1 MNSLKNAIGAL
12 LRSRIV
18 GFALVMV
25 ATFAILTVGIQLWP
39 SVSMSIARRLTHTEP
54 LITPKTDTLEPGV
67 REHMAAV
74 RQRTD
79 TIVRDM
85 TVQDRLKGLAYGE
98 LGKVYL
104 AYDFPEAAVPCLRN
118 AAKLDP
124 TEFRWPYLLAE
135 ALERAS
141 KTEESLRPMAVA
153 VKLMEKDVTA
163 NAVDHLAALCF
174 LGQAAMRLNK
184 PAEANQ
190 TFQAVLKLA
199 PGNLFALLKSG
210 QLASQSGDGTA
221 ALGFLERALK
231 QAPNQLVIRQLL
243 ANEYRRQGNTAKAA
257 EFAVSLPSGSRGLPS
272 VEFPDPLAQQIETLN
287 LSGTRQN
294 RLGLRQAKLGR
305 DGDALPY
312 FVRAVAADPKSVNFL
327 LNLGTTL
334 LALGR
339 VEDAQKRLEEARRM
353 DPASGNVRSAL
364 CLAWAARPAT
374 SQKAIDEVMAW
385 RKEQPD
391 SIDALSTQ
399 AQVSMRLERY
409 GDALNAYREA
419 ARIAP
424 SEAWPLQG
432 TARALSALGRY
443 PAALA
448 EYEELQKVNPDDA
461 DNATE
466 LARFLAT
473 CPDAKVRNGA
483 RSVALAQPL
492 LASDYSVVRA
502 ETVALGLAQT
512 GRLDQAMDLQKKAVE
527 YCRDQ
532 PAVAACMRT
541 VAVLRSLEARQPW
554 LEKLPFQREKP

>member
-1 MNSLKNAIGAL
+1 
-12 LRSRIV
+12 
-18 GFALVMV
+18 
-25 ATFAILTVGIQLWP
+25 
-39 SVSMSIARRLTHTEP
+39 
-54 LITPKTDTLEPGV
+54 
-67 REHMAAV
+67 
-74 RQRTD
+74 
-79 TIVRDM
+79 
-85 TVQDRLKGLAYGE
+85 
-98 LGKVYL
+98 
-104 AYDFPEAAVPCLRN
+104 
-118 AAKLDP
+118 
-124 TEFRWPYLLAE
+124 
-135 ALERAS
+135 
-141 KTEESLRPMAVA
+141 
-153 VKLMEKDVTA
+153 
-163 NAVDHLAALCF
+163 
-174 LGQAAMRLNK
+174 
-184 PAEANQ
+184 
-190 TFQAVLKLA
+190 
-199 PGNLFALLKSG
+199 
-210 QLASQSGDGTA
+210 
-221 ALGFLERALK
+221 
-231 QAPNQLVIRQLL
+231 LL

>member
-1 MNSLKNAIGAL
+1 MTSLKNAIAAL

-39 SVSMSIARRLTHTEP
+39 SVSMSVMRRLTHTEP
-54 LITPKTDTLEPGV
+54 LITPKTDTLEQGV
-67 REHMAAV
+67 RDHMAAV

-79 TIVRDM
+79 AIVRDM
-85 TVQDRLKGLAYGE
+85 TVPERLKGLAYGE

-124 TEFRWPYLLAE
+124 TEFRWPYLLAK
-135 ALERAS
+135 ALELSS

-184 PAEANQ
+184 PAEARQ
-190 TFQAVLKLA
+190 TFQVVLKLA
-199 PGNLFALLKSG
+199 PGNAFALVKSG
-210 QLASQSGDGTA
+210 QLASQSGDGSA

-231 QAPNQLVIRQLL
+231 AAPNQPVIRQLL
-243 ANEYRRQGNTAKAA
+243 ANEYRREGNTAKAA
-257 EFAVSLPSGSRGLPS
+257 EFAVNLPSGSRGLPAI
-272 VEFPDPLAQQIETLN
+272 EFPDPLIQQVENFN

-294 RLGLRQAKLGR
+294 RIGLRLAKLGR
-305 DGDALPY
+305 DADALPY

-327 LNLGTTL
+327 LNLGSTL
-334 LALGR
+334 LALGG
-339 VEDAQKRLEEARRM
+339 VEDAQMRLEEARRM
-353 DPASGNVRSAL
+353 DPASGNVRSVL
-364 CLAWAARPAT
+364 CLAYAARPAT
-374 SQKAIDEVMAW
+374 SQKALDEVLAW

-391 SIDALSTQ
+391 STEALSTL
-399 AQVSMRLERY
+399 AQVSLRLERY
-409 GDALNAYREA
+409 ADALNAYQEA

-424 SEAWPLQG
+424 SEAWPHEG
-432 TARALSALGRY
+432 AARALSALGHY

-448 EYEELQKVNPDDA
+448 EYEELRKVNPDDA
-461 DNATE
+461 DDATE

-473 CPDAKVRNGA
+473 CPDAKVRNGS
-483 RSVALAQPL
+483 RSVAIAQPL

-512 GRLDQAMDLQKKAVE
+512 GRFDEALELQKKAVAN
-527 YCRDQ
+527 CADQ
-532 PAVAACMRT
+532 PAVAACIRAG
-541 VAVLRSLEARQPW
+541 AVLRALQARQPW
-554 LEKLPFQREKP
+554 LEKVPFQREKP